1 MAGLAETSAGCSGR
15 INVPREALTRFDAVE
30 CGGGDALRCCS
41 QTVWSFELI
50 ISKALFRINDPSLVV
65 HVGQGGLRW
74 PPDGHSLVIGT
85 LQTAIPSRL
94 AFRSKSDTKK

>member
-30 CGGGDALRCCS
+30 CGGGDVLRCCS

-50 ISKALFRINDPSLVV
+50 ISKALFRINDPSLMV
-65 HVGQGGLRW
+65 HVGHGG
-74 PPDGHSLVIGT
+74 P
-85 LQTAIPSRL
+85 
-94 AFRSKSDTKK
+94 